1 MGTELTIGERIALLR
16 RARGWTQMDL
26 AINLGTDKTF
36 VSRIETNTVKT
47 IKSDMLAKIAQVLRV
62 SADFILGIT
71 DDPPFE
77 DKDLTALYEAEKAE
91 LETEHETQKK
101 AKKRG

>member
-1 MGTELTIGERIALLR
+1 ME
-16 RARGWTQMDL
+16 L

-47 IKSDMLAKIAQVLRV
+47 IKSDMLAKVAQVLSV
-62 SADFILGIT
+62 SADFLLGIT

-77 DKDLTALYEAEKAE
+77 DKALTALYEAEKAE
-91 LETEHETQKK
+91 LEAEHEAQKK
-101 AKKRG
+101 AK